1 MFRIRQQDWKCIS
14 DLRPRFKMKLQLNAW
29 IRILIQNLKN
39 STNFVFKTLEHF
51 LISVFFTLLSNKI
64 KTISALITMLSI
76 EYQQRHVVMKT
87 SNKSYVAQ
95 VVTCRTAI
103 AKLCRGQKTRRQK
116 WQNESQYNQREKCL
130 VFRAAP
136 RRCAS
141 PFRISLGFV
150 LIDLWCR

>member
-1 MFRIRQQDWKCIS
+1 
-14 DLRPRFKMKLQLNAW
+14 MKLQFHAW

-64 KTISALITMLSI
+64 KTISALITMLSN

-95 VVTCRTAI
+95 VSH
-103 AKLCRGQKTRRQK
+103 L
-116 WQNESQYNQREKCL
+116 
-130 VFRAAP
+130 
-136 RRCAS
+136 
-141 PFRISLGFV
+141 
-150 LIDLWCR
+150 